1 MLLFEHPIVVPGA
14 LADCESTSG
23 QTLVRNRLA
32 RSWAE
37 VSWRRVASQM
47 AFRKFEPGNPVN
59 FPHLA
64 RVGPLY
70 DNAVYRSWGDSVC
83 PNHVKRI
90 AIFQSR
96 TDQIIAIA
104 GSD

>member
-37 VSWRRVASQM
+37 VSLNTVYFMASRRFADGVS
-47 AFRKFEPGNPVN
+47 EV
-59 FPHLA
+59 
-64 RVGPLY
+64 
-70 DNAVYRSWGDSVC
+70 
-83 PNHVKRI
+83 
-90 AIFQSR
+90 
-96 TDQIIAIA
+96 
-104 GSD
+104 